1 MSNSFEETK
10 IEMKR
15 VVDQLEAVEEER
27 RILAEENQQIRVH
40 TQSQAH
46 SHRHTLTH
54 THAHTHTQEA
64 LSQSDGRCEAVEG
77 ENKLLVGQV
86 EDLQQRVR
94 EQSGADQQIITMV
107 TNKAQE
113 WEVGGAVRV

>member
-1 MSNSFEETK
+1 M
-10 IEMKR
+10 
-15 VVDQLEAVEEER
+15 
-27 RILAEENQQIRVH
+27 
-40 TQSQAH
+40 
-46 SHRHTLTH
+46 HRHTLTH
-54 THAHTHTQEA
+54 YPTLYFNTHTLTHTHTHTQEA

>member
-1 MSNSFEETK
+1 M
-10 IEMKR
+10 
-15 VVDQLEAVEEER
+15 
-27 RILAEENQQIRVH
+27 H
-40 TQSQAH
+40 
-46 SHRHTLTH
+46 TH
-54 THAHTHTQEA
+54 THTHTHTHIHVYTRTHTPLRTHTHTHTQEA

-107 TNKAQE
+107 TSKAQE
-113 WEVGGAVRV
+113 WEVGGSVRV